1 MSHRH
6 SRHSWIFFPYDT
18 CRRNRSGI
26 PGSSNSRHLTPS
38 GFAYPLDV
46 LLPVLPHCC
55 PPALTL
61 PSPKTRLPCARAS
74 RIRLMKIVACGLRLM
89 TIRRPPSVHGVL
101 PSGSCSSR
109 PAVPLSGP
117 RLSCHFPAPRER
129 DSAVAPEVSPCPR
142 FLAAPAAAG
151 PSESLP
157 GRGTTNRTESSRHPR
172 ERMSQKHCDRRT
184 LPSWVFAP
192 PGLSPPPPWLPAPP
206 A

>member
-18 CRRNRSGI
+18 CRRNRSGF
-26 PGSSNSRHLTPS
+26 PGSSTSRHLTPS
-38 GFAYPLDV
+38 GFEYPLDV

-55 PPALTL
+55 PPALTQ
-61 PSPKTRLPCARAS
+61 PSPKTRHPCARAS
-74 RIRLMKIVACGLRLM
+74 RIRLMKIVACGLRLV

-117 RLSCHFPAPRER
+117 RLSCHFPVPRER
-129 DSAVAPEVSPCPR
+129 DSAVAPEVFPCPR
-142 FLAAPAAAG
+142 CVTAPAEAG
-151 PSESLP
+151 PPESLP
-157 GRGTTNRTESSRHPR
+157 GRGTTDRIASWRHPR
-172 ERMSQKHCDRRT
+172 ERTGQKCGDCRT

-192 PGLSPPPPWLPAPP
+192 PRLSPPSP
-206 A
+206 